1 MSHEDDVLWYFV
13 GRRRRESLLSRANP
27 CHASVI
33 SSRNLRQPFPHD
45 HNHSTRSSGV
55 DNWQRARKQQQCKS
69 QATSPINLDVA
80 VAVAVAVAS
89 HKVTRMDPKEIQAFD
104 QKAGSQVNIGF

>member
-1 MSHEDDVLWYFV
+1 MSSSRSRQLLWYFV
-13 GRRRRESLLSRANP
+13 GIRRRESLLSRANP

-33 SSRNLRQPFPHD
+33 SSRNMRQPFPHD

-55 DNWQRARKQQQCKS
+55 DNWQRGRKQQQCKS
-69 QATSPINLDVA
+69 QATRTINLD

-104 QKAGSQVNIGF
+104 QKAGSQMKIGF